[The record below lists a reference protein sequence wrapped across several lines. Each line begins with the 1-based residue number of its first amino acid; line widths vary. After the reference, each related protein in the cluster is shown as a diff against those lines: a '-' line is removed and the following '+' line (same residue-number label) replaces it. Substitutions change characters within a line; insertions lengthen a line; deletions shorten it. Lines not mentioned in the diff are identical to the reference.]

1 MLVRQRI
8 IEERKR
14 NGLSTA
20 DLADLLNINKG
31 TINRW
36 ENGYTKSIPPET
48 VRQLA
53 DIFHLS
59 LDEFIDD
66 DPDYA
71 YLLSEKKRH
80 SSTSVQLSDEENAM
94 VIWYRNL
101 SSKEKKLIR
110 KLWQTA

>member
-14 NGLSTA
+14 NGISTA

-36 ENGYTKSIPPET
+36 ENGYTKTIPAET

-59 LDEFIDD
+59 LDEFIGDD
-66 DPDYA
+66 SDYT
-71 YLLSEKKRH
+71 YLLSDKKRH
-80 SSTSVQLSDEENAM
+80 SSTSVQLSDDENAM
-94 VIWYRNL
+94 VNWYRNL
-101 SSKEKKLIR
+101 SSKEKKLVR
-110 KLWQTA
+110 KLWQIA